1 MKGGVK
7 IGGLSKSEVVVSG
20 EELPGARERNV
31 GVGRV
36 EALFV
41 RCGSFSVHRQLGVEL
56 IAEEPEAIAETGE
69 VVIEVT
75 AV

>member
-20 EELPGARERNV
+20 EELPGAREGDVSV
-31 GVGRV
+31 GGYVGGV

-41 RCGSFSVHRQLGVEL
+41 GCDGFGVH
-56 IAEEPEAIAETGE
+56 
-69 VVIEVT
+69 
-75 AV
+75 